1 MAGRP
6 FAETLAS
13 VLYKMREASG
23 KIDFESPLMEERPVK
38 TVGLVVISGERGLCG
53 GYNSNIIKLA
63 ERRVAELKGQGVDS
77 KMIFAGKKAAV
88 YFKKRGD

>member
-13 VLYKMREASG
+13 ILYKVREKGLDA
-23 KIDFESPLMEERPVK
+23 KDSPYMEARAVK

-53 GYNSNIIKLA
+53 SYNSAIIRLA
-63 ERRVAELKGQGVDS
+63 EARAAELKEQGVAS
-77 KMIFAGKKAAV
+77 KMLFAGKKASA
-88 YFKKRGD
+88 YFKRRGD